1 MASTGGFTVDE
12 PKPVFS
18 EKERIEIQ
26 FKSDVVYLIQQIND
40 SILALH
46 ETIATQNQLLEELFL
61 ALPQSKRFV
70 LRK

>member
-1 MASTGGFTVDE
+1 MEE
-12 PKPVFS
+12 PKSVFS

-26 FKSDVVYLIQQIND
+26 FKSDVVYLIQQINE
-40 SILALH
+40 SILTLH

-61 ALPQSKRFV
+61 SLPQSKRFV

>member
-1 MASTGGFTVDE
+1 VDE
-12 PKPVFS
+12 PKSVFS
-18 EKERIEIQ
+18 EKERVEIQ

>member
-1 MASTGGFTVDE
+1 MDE
-12 PKPVFS
+12 PKSVFS
-18 EKERIEIQ
+18 EKERVEIQ